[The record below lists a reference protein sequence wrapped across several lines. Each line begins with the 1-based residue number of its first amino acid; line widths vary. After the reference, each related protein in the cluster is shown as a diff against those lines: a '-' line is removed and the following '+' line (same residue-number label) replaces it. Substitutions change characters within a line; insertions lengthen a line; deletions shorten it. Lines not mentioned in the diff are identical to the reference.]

1 MPVITPF
8 ASQVVLLL
16 VLLLVPVPVPV
27 LVLVLVLL
35 LILRLADIMQDRC
48 FTRRRSWKFR
58 RSHGDR
64 RKARP
69 SPRRSHSVTSCSSL
83 PK

>member
-8 ASQVVLLL
+8 ASQFVLLL
-16 VLLLVPVPVPV
+16 VLLLVPVPV

-35 LILRLADIMQDRC
+35 LILRLADIMQGRC

-58 RSHGDR
+58 RSHGGR